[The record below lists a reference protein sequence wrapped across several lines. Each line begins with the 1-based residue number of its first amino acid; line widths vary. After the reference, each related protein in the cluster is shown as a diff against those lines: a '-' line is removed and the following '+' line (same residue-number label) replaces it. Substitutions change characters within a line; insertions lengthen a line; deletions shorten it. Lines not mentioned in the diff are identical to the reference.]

1 MHDPELI
8 EIIINFLRMK
18 KIEDPAIPVRS
29 STVHIDKKENFEYL
43 LRYFGLTDFF
53 NPSPVF
59 LPLDIGKIDVVQQY
73 QYGSSVTVTR
83 GDNKIQFS
91 KVNGEH
97 FVACKPSL
105 NASSDEGSFWKVTI
119 DEMPEDHIKQWVFLG
134 IIGNLGASYN
144 SRVDPTSYGW
154 SGRPQV
160 WHEGSIRGGDSG
172 WTRFTRGKCLHFHLK
187 SNKLTMFSVQEN
199 KKFVIDNIDTTVPA
213 YYIHFNILYV
223 GTKVTLEPLGEDECE
238 RMLDHLLNSS

>member
-1 MHDPELI
+1 MEDGSNSD
-8 EIIINFLRMK
+8 INNSMTRKSNDTSTGDNNTMNSVVGGRRG
-18 KIEDPAIPVRS
+18 ES
-29 STVHIDKKENFEYL
+29 SI
-43 LRYFGLTDFF
+43 TDIAAA
-53 NPSPVF
+53 
-59 LPLDIGKIDVVQQY
+59 DDDQH

-83 GDNKIQFS
+83 DDNKIQFS

-134 IIGNLGASYN
+134 IIGSLGASYN

-154 SGRPQV
+154 SGKPQV
-160 WHEGSIRGGDSG
+160 WHEGSIRDGDSG
-172 WTRFTRGKCLHFHLK
+172 WTRFTRGECLHFHLK
-187 SNKLTMFSVQEN
+187 SNKLTMFSVQKN
-199 KKFVIDNIDTTVPA
+199 KKFVIDIDTTVPA
-213 YYIHFNILYV
+213 YYSHFNILYV

-238 RMLDHLLNSS
+238 RILDPLLNSS